1 MTASK
6 VKVFRVCACACL
18 AAITCPAQHIHVSDY
33 TCQITLAKVW
43 LDLSLAL
50 RDEVS
55 AHGCMQGYTTRDRRS
70 AHVRQADEAA
80 EAVLAA
86 GANGDITGAAD
97 MEGAADMAS
106 AAGGASGLFKQD
118 SEFQMLV
125 QTCRLLLKQGRL
137 TEAKSLIDS
146 SIRLF
151 AK

>member
-1 MTASK
+1 
-6 VKVFRVCACACL
+6 
-18 AAITCPAQHIHVSDY
+18 
-33 TCQITLAKVW
+33 
-43 LDLSLAL
+43 
-50 RDEVS
+50 
-55 AHGCMQGYTTRDRRS
+55 MQGYTTRDRRS

>member
-1 MTASK
+1 
-6 VKVFRVCACACL
+6 
-18 AAITCPAQHIHVSDY
+18 
-33 TCQITLAKVW
+33 
-43 LDLSLAL
+43 
-50 RDEVS
+50 
-55 AHGCMQGYTTRDRRS
+55 MQGYTTRDRRS

-97 MEGAADMAS
+97 MEGAADMGS
-106 AAGGASGLFKQD
+106 ARGLFKQD

-125 QTCRLLLKQGRL
+125 QTGRLLLKQGRL

>member
-1 MTASK
+1 MSM
-6 VKVFRVCACACL
+6 FGL
-18 AAITCPAQHIHVSDY
+18 DPSP
-33 TCQITLAKVW
+33 LGAKCG
-43 LDLSLAL
+43 
-50 RDEVS
+50 

-86 GANGDITGAAD
+86 GADGDIIGAAD
-97 MEGAADMAS
+97 MEGADVGLAT
-106 AAGGASGLFKQD
+106 GGASGLFKQD

-146 SIRLF
+146 SIQLF

>member
-1 MTASK
+1 M
-6 VKVFRVCACACL
+6 
-18 AAITCPAQHIHVSDY
+18 
-33 TCQITLAKVW
+33 
-43 LDLSLAL
+43 DLSLAL
-50 RDEVS
+50 RDEYS
-55 AHGCMQGYTTRDRRS
+55 PHGCMQGYTTRDRRS

-86 GANGDITGAAD
+86 GTNGDITGAAD
-97 MEGAADMAS
+97 MEGAADMGS

-118 SEFQMLV
+118 SKFQMLV
-125 QTCRLLLKQGRL
+125 QTGRLLLKQGRL

>member
-1 MTASK
+1 
-6 VKVFRVCACACL
+6 
-18 AAITCPAQHIHVSDY
+18 
-33 TCQITLAKVW
+33 
-43 LDLSLAL
+43 
-50 RDEVS
+50 
-55 AHGCMQGYTTRDRRS
+55 MQGYTTRDRRS

-86 GANGDITGAAD
+86 GANGGITGAAD
-97 MEGAADMAS
+97 MEGAADMGL

-125 QTCRLLLKQGRL
+125 QTGRLLLKQGRL